1 MPHLR
6 QMASPVSPGMCTVTH
21 AHPPAHRQLFFQR
34 RAKRADRHKDRLMF
48 VELRLRL
55 PAVQRWRNT
64 HQFENGFGQHAGW
77 IFANP
82 VNHHRKTEFVQQNRQ
97 QRRQVG
103 LFTRAVVTGD
113 DNRHRL
119 ACRRRQLDGVIL
131 HGFVKSRI
139 SASPSPLI
147 RSAINTPPNSRS
159 GTSPL
164 SIWAYRPRAVSRSKS
179 RVVFPAPDL
188 FNDFAIVHL
197 RLLT

>member
-1 MPHLR
+1 
-6 QMASPVSPGMCTVTH
+6 
-21 AHPPAHRQLFFQR
+21 
-34 RAKRADRHKDRLMF
+34 MF

-64 HQFENGFGQHAGW
+64 HQFENGFCQHAGW

-82 VNHHRKTEFVQQNRQ
+82 VNHHGKTEFVQENRQ

-131 HGFVKSRI
+131 HGFVKAEHLCFPFPFDTQRNQYAAQLKVRDFTI
-139 SASPSPLI
+139 EHMGIQAA
-147 RSAINTPPNSRS
+147 RSIP
-159 GTSPL
+159 
-164 SIWAYRPRAVSRSKS
+164 V
-179 RVVFPAPDL
+179 
-188 FNDFAIVHL
+188 
-197 RLLT
+197 